1 MDKDNKKKRIDK
13 LLETTNKTRYINSK
27 ETMKLAKEA
36 LFLSEKIG
44 YKLGK
49 ALALLRMLLQVAV

>member
-36 LFLSEKIG
+36 LFLSEEIG